1 MWYTDLIICMLNTVS
16 NMFLNPKT
24 NFVILYC
31 IYGKVGKK
39 NFFADWPLKK
49 TEQVLNGQSFRHKNL
64 GLTFLLF

>member
-24 NFVILYC
+24 NLFILYMMERS
-31 IYGKVGKK
+31 GK
-39 NFFADWPLKK
+39 NFLTVWPLKK